1 MILHDTHKHAFPW
14 LIVIA
19 AILSMVIASCS
30 TTGRSSQPQAPGS
43 ALGYQPA
50 SALSGASSAGIQKGK
65 ELYDTLACAG
75 CHVINGQGGKVGPDL
90 SNEAKKGRSRSW
102 LTTKMRNPKADDPQ
116 TLMPAYGT
124 LSDQQVNDLVDY
136 MLSLTTGKQAGAAA
150 ARGLQGLPTV
160 RAVSSSSVTVGAVT
174 VSSVGGGARGPAP
187 VSPIAAGATL
197 WSQRCGQC
205 HNLRPA
211 SEYSDAQWAVAM
223 HHMRV
228 RVPLTGE
235 EQRNIL
241 AFLQA
246 SN

>member
-1 MILHDTHKHAFPW
+1 MILHDTDRHAFPW

-30 TTGRSSQPQAPGS
+30 TTDRSSRQQAPGS

-50 SALSGASSAGIQKGK
+50 SALSDASSAGIQRGK
-65 ELYDTLACAG
+65 ELYDTLGCAG
-75 CHVINGQGGKVGPDL
+75 CHVINGQGGKVGPEL
-90 SNEAKKGRSRSW
+90 SNEASKGRSRAW
-102 LTTKMRNPKADDPQ
+102 LTTKMRNPKADSPQ
-116 TLMPAYGT
+116 TLMPAYGS
-124 LSDQQVNDLVDY
+124 LSDQQVSALVDY
-136 MLSLTTGKQAGAAA
+136 MLSLSTGKQAGAAA
-150 ARGLQGLPTV
+150 ARGLQGRPTV
-160 RAVSSSSVTVGAVT
+160 RAVSSSSVTVGTAT
-174 VSSVGGGARGPAP
+174 LSSVGGGAGAPSP

-197 WSQRCGQC
+197 WAQRCGQC
-205 HNLRPA
+205 HNLRAA